1 LVCPI
6 PTNQGISLYLW
17 YNLITMTLCGP
28 EVFGADPA
36 RIKWQ
41 IVRGDTS
48 PLRVEFL
55 EDDEVTYFDTSDWT
69 FEATTYDPQSDALD
83 TLEVT
88 AGSGYVDI
96 MAPASITELWG
107 TGYKSV
113 VTELT
118 FDLQV
123 TIDGETIWTPL
134 IGTISVL
141 GDITG
146 SL

>member
-1 LVCPI
+1 MNI
-6 PTNQGISLYLW
+6 
-17 YNLITMTLCGP
+17 CGP

-36 RIKWQ
+36 RIKWSV
-41 IVRGDTS
+41 VRGDTS

-55 EDDEVTYFDTSDWT
+55 QDDEVTYFNTSTWT
-69 FEATTYDPQSDALD
+69 YQATSYDPQSDFLD

-88 AGSGYVDI
+88 VGAGYVDI
-96 MAPASITELWG
+96 MAPASITEFWG
-107 TGYKSV
+107 TGFKSV

-123 TIDGETIWTPL
+123 TIDEDTIWTPL

>member
-1 LVCPI
+1 M
-6 PTNQGISLYLW
+6 SL
-17 YNLITMTLCGP
+17 CSP
-28 EVFGADPA
+28 EIFGADPA
-36 RIKWQ
+36 RIKWN

-48 PLRVEFL
+48 PLRIEFL

-69 FEATTYDPQSDALD
+69 FEATSYDPQSDVLD
-83 TLEVT
+83 SLEVT
-88 AGSGYVDI
+88 AGEGYVDI
-96 MAPASITELWG
+96 MAPSCITKYWG

-123 TIDGETIWTPL
+123 TIDDETIWTPM
-134 IGTISVL
+134 IGTISVI

>member
-1 LVCPI
+1 M
-6 PTNQGISLYLW
+6 
-17 YNLITMTLCGP
+17 NLCSP
-28 EVFGADPA
+28 EIFGADPA

-55 EDDEVTYFDTSDWT
+55 EDDETTYFDISDWT
-69 FEATTYDPQSDALD
+69 FEATTYDPQSDILD
-83 TLEVT
+83 SLEVT
-88 AGSGYVDI
+88 VGTGYVDI
-96 MAPASITELWG
+96 VAPASITGLWG
-107 TGYKSV
+107 FGFKPV

-118 FDLQV
+118 FDLQA

>member
-1 LVCPI
+1 
-6 PTNQGISLYLW
+6 
-17 YNLITMTLCGP
+17 MCGP
-28 EVFGADPA
+28 EIFGADPA

-55 EDDEVTYFDTSDWT
+55 QDDEVTYFDTSDWT
-69 FEATTYDPQSDALD
+69 FIATTYDPQSDTLD
-83 TLEVT
+83 ELTVT
-88 AGSGYVDI
+88 PGSGYVDI
-96 MAPASITELWG
+96 LAPASLTSQWG
-107 TGYKSV
+107 LGYKTI

-123 TIDGETIWTPL
+123 TIDTDVIWTPL
-134 IGTISVL
+134 IGTISVI
-141 GDITG
+141 GDISG

>member
-1 LVCPI
+1 MNIC
-6 PTNQGISLYLW
+6 S
-17 YNLITMTLCGP
+17 P
-28 EVFGADPA
+28 EKFGADPA
-36 RIKWQ
+36 RIKWSV
-41 IVRGDTS
+41 VRGDTS

-55 EDDEVTYFDTSDWT
+55 QDDEVTYFDTSDWT
-69 FEATTYDPQSDALD
+69 YQATTYDPQSDSLD
-83 TLEVT
+83 ELEVT
-88 AGSGYVDI
+88 AGEGYVDI

-123 TIDGETIWTPL
+123 TIDENTIWTPL
-134 IGTISVL
+134 IGTISVI
-141 GDITG
+141 GDVTG

>member
-1 LVCPI
+1 MNI
-6 PTNQGISLYLW
+6 
-17 YNLITMTLCGP
+17 CGP

-36 RIKWQ
+36 RIKWSV
-41 IVRGDTS
+41 VRGDTS

-55 EDDEVTYFDTSDWT
+55 QDDEVTYFDTSDWT
-69 FEATTYDPQSDALD
+69 YQATSYDPQSDALD
-83 TLEVT
+83 ELEVT
-88 AGSGYVDI
+88 AGEGYVDI

-123 TIDGETIWTPL
+123 TIDENTIWTPL
-134 IGTISVL
+134 IGTISVI

>member
-1 LVCPI
+1 M
-6 PTNQGISLYLW
+6 
-17 YNLITMTLCGP
+17 NLCSP
-28 EVFGADPA
+28 EIFGADPA
-36 RIKWQ
+36 RIKWN

-55 EDDEVTYFDTSDWT
+55 QDDEVTYFDISTWT
-69 FEATTYDPQSDALD
+69 FEATSYDPQSDILD
-83 TLEVT
+83 SLEVSRGT
-88 AGSGYVDI
+88 GYVDI
-96 MAPASITELWG
+96 MAPASLTANWG
-107 TGYKSV
+107 TGFKTV

-118 FDLQV
+118 FDLQA
-123 TIDGETIWTPL
+123 TIDGETVWTPL

>member
-1 LVCPI
+1 M
-6 PTNQGISLYLW
+6 SL
-17 YNLITMTLCGP
+17 CSP
-28 EVFGADPA
+28 EIFGADPA
-36 RIKWQ
+36 RIKWN

-55 EDDEVTYFDTSDWT
+55 EDDETTYFDTSDWT
-69 FEATTYDPQSDALD
+69 FEATTYDPQSDVLD
-83 TLEVT
+83 ALEVT
-88 AGSGYVDI
+88 AGEGYVDI
-96 MAPASITELWG
+96 MAPASLTQFWG
-107 TGYKSV
+107 TGFKSV

-123 TIDGETIWTPL
+123 TIDSDTVWTPL
-134 IGTISVL
+134 IGSISVI

>member
-1 LVCPI
+1 M
-6 PTNQGISLYLW
+6 
-17 YNLITMTLCGP
+17 TMCGP
-28 EVFGADPA
+28 EIFGADPA

-48 PLRVEFL
+48 PRRVEFL

-69 FEATTYDPQSDALD
+69 FEATSYDPQSDFLD
-83 TLEVT
+83 SLEVT
-88 AGSGYVDI
+88 PGEGYVDI
-96 MAPASITELWG
+96 MAPASLTSNWG
-107 TGYKSV
+107 IGFKSV

-123 TIDGETIWTPL
+123 TIDEETVWTPL

>member
-1 LVCPI
+1 M
-6 PTNQGISLYLW
+6 SE
-17 YNLITMTLCGP
+17 CGP
-28 EVFGADPA
+28 EILGADPV
-36 RIKWQ
+36 RIKWN

-55 EDDEVTYFDTSDWT
+55 EDNEVTYFDTSDWT
-69 FEATTYDPQSDALD
+69 YRASAYDPKTDIID
-83 TLEVT
+83 ELEVLP
-88 AGSGYVDI
+88 GEGFVDI
-96 MAPASITELWG
+96 LMPASITELWG
-107 TGYKSV
+107 VGYTSKV
-113 VTELT
+113 AELN

-123 TIDGETIWTPL
+123 DIDDIIWTPV

>member
-1 LVCPI
+1 M
-6 PTNQGISLYLW
+6 SL
-17 YNLITMTLCGP
+17 CSP
-28 EVFGADPA
+28 EIFGADPA

-55 EDDEVTYFDTSDWT
+55 QDDEVTYFDTSDWT
-69 FEATTYDPQSDALD
+69 YEATTYDPQADALD
-83 TLEVT
+83 ALEIT
-88 AGSGYVDI
+88 PGNGYVDI
-96 MAPASITELWG
+96 MAPSSITELWG
-107 TGYKSV
+107 IGYKSV

-123 TIDGETIWTPL
+123 TIDSNTIWTPL

-141 GDITG
+141 GDVTG

>member
-1 LVCPI
+1 MNMSV
-6 PTNQGISLYLW
+6 S
-17 YNLITMTLCGP
+17 

-36 RIKWQ
+36 KIKWN

-55 EDDEVTYFDTSDWT
+55 QDDEITYFDTSGWIY
-69 FEATTYDPQSDALD
+69 EATSYDPQSDFLD
-83 TLEVT
+83 SLEVT
-88 AGSGYVDI
+88 PGNGYVDI
-96 MAPASITELWG
+96 TAPASITKYWG
-107 TGYKSV
+107 TGYKSI
-113 VTELT
+113 VTELI

-123 TIDGETIWTPL
+123 TIDNNTIWTPL
-134 IGTISVL
+134 IGTIAVL

>member
-1 LVCPI
+1 M
-6 PTNQGISLYLW
+6 
-17 YNLITMTLCGP
+17 TMCGP
-28 EVFGADPA
+28 EIFGADPA
-36 RIKWQ
+36 TIKWQ

-55 EDDEVTYFDTSDWT
+55 QDDEVTYFDTSDWT
-69 FEATTYDPQSDALD
+69 YEATTYDPQSDALD
-83 TLEVT
+83 SLEIT
-88 AGSGYVDI
+88 PGNGYVDI

-107 TGYKSV
+107 LGYKTV

>member
-1 LVCPI
+1 
-6 PTNQGISLYLW
+6 
-17 YNLITMTLCGP
+17 MCGP

-48 PLRVEFL
+48 PLRVDFL
-55 EDDEVTYFDTSDWT
+55 EDDETTYFDTSDWT
-69 FEATTYDPQSDALD
+69 YTATTYDPQSDTLD
-83 TLEVT
+83 QLTVT
-88 AGSGYVDI
+88 PGNGYVDI
-96 MAPASITELWG
+96 MAPASITSQWG
-107 TGYKSV
+107 TGYKTI

-123 TIDGETIWTPL
+123 TINGLTDSSDIIWTPL
-134 IGTISVL
+134 IGTISVI
-141 GDITG
+141 GDISG

>member
-1 LVCPI
+1 M
-6 PTNQGISLYLW
+6 
-17 YNLITMTLCGP
+17 NLCSP
-28 EVFGADPA
+28 EIFGSDPA

-55 EDDEVTYFDTSDWT
+55 EDDEVTYFDISSWT
-69 FEATTYDPQSDALD
+69 FEATTYDPQSDFLD
-83 TLEVT
+83 SLEVSRGT
-88 AGSGYVDI
+88 GYVDI
-96 MAPASITELWG
+96 MAPASLTANWG
-107 TGYKSV
+107 TGFKSV

-141 GDITG
+141 GDVTG

>member
-1 LVCPI
+1 MN
-6 PTNQGISLYLW
+6 T
-17 YNLITMTLCGP
+17 CGP

-36 RIKWQ
+36 RIKWS

-48 PLRVEFL
+48 PLRIEFL

-69 FEATTYDPQSDALD
+69 YEATTYDPQSDTLD
-83 TLEVT
+83 SLEVT
-88 AGSGYVDI
+88 PGEGYVDI
-96 MAPASITELWG
+96 MAPSSITELWG
-107 TGYKSV
+107 TGFKSV

-123 TIDGETIWTPL
+123 TIDGDTIWTPV
-134 IGTISVL
+134 IGTISVI

>member
-1 LVCPI
+1 M
-6 PTNQGISLYLW
+6 
-17 YNLITMTLCGP
+17 NLSSP
-28 EVFGADPA
+28 EIFGADPA

-55 EDDEVTYFDTSDWT
+55 QDDEVTYFDTSDWT
-69 FEATTYDPQSDALD
+69 FEATTYDPQSDILD
-83 TLEVT
+83 SLDVSRGT
-88 AGSGYVDI
+88 GYVDI
-96 MAPASITELWG
+96 MAPASLTVNWG
-107 TGYKSV
+107 AGFKSV

-134 IGTISVL
+134 IGTISVI

>member
-1 LVCPI
+1 M
-6 PTNQGISLYLW
+6 
-17 YNLITMTLCGP
+17 TMCGP
-28 EVFGADPA
+28 EIFGADPA
-36 RIKWQ
+36 RIKWN

-48 PLRVEFL
+48 PLRIEFL
-55 EDDEVTYFDTSDWT
+55 EDDEATYFDTSDWT
-69 FEATTYDPQSDALD
+69 YQATTYDPQSDALD
-83 TLEVT
+83 ELEVT
-88 AGSGYVDI
+88 PGAGYVDI

-123 TIDGETIWTPL
+123 TIDADTIWTPL
-134 IGTISVL
+134 IGTIIVM
-141 GDITG
+141 GDVTG

>member
-1 LVCPI
+1 
-6 PTNQGISLYLW
+6 
-17 YNLITMTLCGP
+17 MTLCGP
-28 EVFGADPA
+28 ETFGADPA
-36 RIKWQ
+36 RIKWS

-48 PLRVEFL
+48 PLRVEFFQ
-55 EDDEVTYFDTSDWT
+55 DDEVTYFDTSDWT
-69 FEATTYDPQSDALD
+69 YQATTYDPQSDALD
-83 TLEVT
+83 ELEVT
-88 AGSGYVDI
+88 AGEGYVDI

-123 TIDGETIWTPL
+123 TIDENTIWTPL
-134 IGTISVL
+134 IGNISVI
-141 GDITG
+141 GDVTG

>member
-1 LVCPI
+1 M
-6 PTNQGISLYLW
+6 
-17 YNLITMTLCGP
+17 NLCSP
-28 EVFGADPA
+28 EIFGADPA

-55 EDDEVTYFDTSDWT
+55 EDDEVTYFNISTWT
-69 FEATTYDPQSDALD
+69 FEATSYDPQSDILD
-83 TLEVT
+83 SLEVSRGT
-88 AGSGYVDI
+88 GYVDI
-96 MAPASITELWG
+96 MAPASLTANWG

-123 TIDGETIWTPL
+123 TIGEETVWTPL
-134 IGTISVL
+134 IGTISVI

>member
-1 LVCPI
+1 
-6 PTNQGISLYLW
+6 
-17 YNLITMTLCGP
+17 MTLCAP
-28 EVFGADPA
+28 EIFGADPA
-36 RIKWQ
+36 RIKWN

-55 EDDEVTYFDTSDWT
+55 QDDEVTYFDTSDWT
-69 FEATTYDPQSDALD
+69 YEATSYDPQSDFLD
-83 TLEVT
+83 SLEITPGV
-88 AGSGYVDI
+88 GYVDI
-96 MAPASITELWG
+96 MAPASITQFWG
-107 TGYKSV
+107 TGFKSV

-123 TIDGETIWTPL
+123 TIDEETIWTPL
-134 IGTISVL
+134 IGTISVI

>member
-1 LVCPI
+1 MN
-6 PTNQGISLYLW
+6 T
-17 YNLITMTLCGP
+17 CGP

-36 RIKWQ
+36 RVKWS

-55 EDDEVTYFDTSDWT
+55 EDDEVTYFDISDWT
-69 FEATTYDPQSDALD
+69 FEATTYDPQSDVLD
-83 TLEVT
+83 SLEVSRGT
-88 AGSGYVDI
+88 GYVDI
-96 MAPASITELWG
+96 MAPASITALWG
-107 TGYKSV
+107 TGFKSV

-123 TIDGETIWTPL
+123 TIDSDTIWTPL
-134 IGTISVL
+134 IGTISVI

>member
-1 LVCPI
+1 MVCPI
-6 PTNQGISLYLW
+6 PTDHGISHFLW
-17 YNLITMTLCGP
+17 YNRIMTTHGP

-36 RIKWQ
+36 RIRWQ
-41 IVRGDTS
+41 IIRGDTS

-55 EDDEVTYFDTSDWT
+55 QDDETTYFDTSDWV
-69 FEATTYDPQSDALD
+69 FKASAYDPKTQIIDE
-83 TLEVT
+83 LEVT
-88 AGSGYVDI
+88 HGNGYADI

>member
-1 LVCPI
+1 M
-6 PTNQGISLYLW
+6 S
-17 YNLITMTLCGP
+17 
-28 EVFGADPA
+28 
-36 RIKWQ
+36 K
-41 IVRGDTS
+41 
-48 PLRVEFL
+48 
-55 EDDEVTYFDTSDWT
+55 VTYFDISDWT
-69 FEATTYDPQSDALD
+69 FEATTYDPQSDTLD
-83 TLEVT
+83 SLEVSRGT
-88 AGSGYVDI
+88 GYVDI
-96 MAPASITELWG
+96 LAPASITGLWG
-107 TGYKSV
+107 FGFKPV

>member
-1 LVCPI
+1 M
-6 PTNQGISLYLW
+6 
-17 YNLITMTLCGP
+17 NLCSP
-28 EVFGADPA
+28 EIFGADPA

-55 EDDEVTYFDTSDWT
+55 EDDETTYFDTSDWT
-69 FEATTYDPQSDALD
+69 YQATSYDPQSDMLDAL
-83 TLEVT
+83 TVT
-88 AGSGYVDI
+88 PGAGYVDI
-96 MAPASITELWG
+96 LAPAILTANWG
-107 TGYKSV
+107 VGYKSV

-123 TIDGETIWTPL
+123 TIDANTIWTPL
-134 IGTISVL
+134 IGTISVI

>member
-1 LVCPI
+1 
-6 PTNQGISLYLW
+6 
-17 YNLITMTLCGP
+17 MTICGP

-55 EDDEVTYFDTSDWT
+55 EDDEVTYFDISDWE
-69 FEATTYDPQSDALD
+69 FEATSYDPQSDVLD
-83 TLEVT
+83 ELTVT
-88 AGSGYVDI
+88 PGNGYVDI
-96 MAPASITELWG
+96 LAPASLTSNWG
-107 TGYKSV
+107 LGYKTI

-123 TIDGETIWTPL
+123 TIDNSTVWTPL
-134 IGTISVL
+134 IGTISVI

>member
-1 LVCPI
+1 MA
-6 PTNQGISLYLW
+6 TH
-17 YNLITMTLCGP
+17 GP

-55 EDDEVTYFDTSDWT
+55 QDDETTYFDTSDWT
-69 FEATTYDPQSDALD
+69 YESTSYDPQSDALD
-83 TLEVT
+83 SLEIT
-88 AGSGYVDI
+88 PGNGYVDI

-107 TGYKSV
+107 TGYKTI

-123 TIDGETIWTPL
+123 TIDSDTVWTPL
-134 IGTISVL
+134 IGTISVI
-141 GDITG
+141 GDVTG

>member
-1 LVCPI
+1 
-6 PTNQGISLYLW
+6 
-17 YNLITMTLCGP
+17 MHGP

-36 RIKWQ
+36 RIKWN

-48 PLRVEFL
+48 PLRIEFL
-55 EDDEVTYFDTSDWT
+55 EDDEATYFDTSGWT
-69 FEATTYDPQSDALD
+69 YEATSYDPQSDFLD
-83 TLEVT
+83 SLEVT
-88 AGSGYVDI
+88 AGEGYVDI
-96 MAPASITELWG
+96 MAPASLTQYWG

-123 TIDGETIWTPL
+123 TIDEETVWTPL

-141 GDITG
+141 GDVTG
-146 SL
+146 TL

>member
-1 LVCPI
+1 
-6 PTNQGISLYLW
+6 
-17 YNLITMTLCGP
+17 MCGP

-55 EDDEVTYFDTSDWT
+55 EDDEVTYFDISDWE
-69 FEATTYDPQSDALD
+69 FEATSYDPQSDVLD
-83 TLEVT
+83 QLTVT
-88 AGSGYVDI
+88 PGNGYVDI
-96 MAPASITELWG
+96 LAPASLTSNWG
-107 TGYKSV
+107 LGYKTI

-118 FDLQV
+118 FDLQI
-123 TIDGETIWTPL
+123 TIDNSTVWTPL
-134 IGTISVL
+134 IGTISVI

>member
-1 LVCPI
+1 MA
-6 PTNQGISLYLW
+6 NH
-17 YNLITMTLCGP
+17 GP

-36 RIKWQ
+36 QIKWN

-69 FEATTYDPQSDALD
+69 FEATSYDPQSDVLD
-83 TLEVT
+83 SLEVT
-88 AGSGYVDI
+88 AGEGYVDI

-123 TIDGETIWTPL
+123 TIDSDTVWTPL
-134 IGTISVL
+134 IGTISVI
-141 GDITG
+141 GDVTG
-146 SL
+146 RL

>member
-1 LVCPI
+1 M
-6 PTNQGISLYLW
+6 
-17 YNLITMTLCGP
+17 NLCSP
-28 EVFGADPA
+28 EIFGADPA
-36 RIKWQ
+36 RIKWN

-55 EDDEVTYFDTSDWT
+55 EDDETTYFDTSDWT
-69 FEATTYDPQSDALD
+69 FEATSYDPQSDVLD
-83 TLEVT
+83 ALEVT
-88 AGSGYVDI
+88 AGEGYVDI
-96 MAPASITELWG
+96 MAPASLTQFWG
-107 TGYKSV
+107 TGFKSV

-123 TIDGETIWTPL
+123 TIDEDTVWTPL
-134 IGTISVL
+134 IGTISVI